1 MLTVAL
7 RPLRRAKSGFLN
19 GCNLCGLCPQKF
31 LCSYRKTK
39 GLTIGLCY
47 QVTVENR
54 GWLLPS
60 DRTPCYQVTVDN
72 IPEMRSCYQVT
83 VDNPMLAVAR
93 FSGDFHCYQVTVDNS
108 AALYSAA
115 SARAG
120 LTPEIIEYFRLVGGS
135 ECQRVM
141 PLSSRSSR
149 AALYCVQTCF
159 SSLRKKA
166 LKLFMR
172 P

>member
-83 VDNPMLAVAR
+83 VDIFAVR
-93 FSGDFHCYQVTVDNS
+93 
-108 AALYSAA
+108 
-115 SARAG
+115 R
-120 LTPEIIEYFRLVGGS
+120 
-135 ECQRVM
+135 
-141 PLSSRSSR
+141 
-149 AALYCVQTCF
+149 
-159 SSLRKKA
+159 
-166 LKLFMR
+166 
-172 P
+172 